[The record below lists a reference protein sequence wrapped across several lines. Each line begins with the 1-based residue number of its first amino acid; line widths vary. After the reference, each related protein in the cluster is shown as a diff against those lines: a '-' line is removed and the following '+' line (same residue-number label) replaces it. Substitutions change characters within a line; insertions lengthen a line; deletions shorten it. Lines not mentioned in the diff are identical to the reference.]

1 MTQKIIKVGTSLAV
15 TIPKM
20 IQEKLGVRP
29 GDFVET
35 DFNSDTKIFS
45 VKKKAKASPSKGRA
59 DRITK
64 LTLSFIDRY
73 RKDLEALRDK

>member
-1 MTQKIIKVGTSLAV
+1 MTQKILKVGTSLAV
-15 TIPKM
+15 TIPKN
-20 IQEKLGVRP
+20 IQEGLEVGP

-35 DFNSDTKIFS
+35 DFDKETKVFS
-45 VKKKAKASPSKGRA
+45 VKKKTGTALVKGGKN
-59 DRITK
+59 RITK

>member
-1 MTQKIIKVGTSLAV
+1 MTQKILKVGTSLAV
-15 TIPKM
+15 TIPRI
-20 IQEKLGVRP
+20 IQRELGVRL

-35 DFNSDTKIFS
+35 DFDRDAGAFV
-45 VKKKAKASPSKGRA
+45 VKKEFRGEKTRRS